1 VSVDPVA
8 VLMASTEQSASPRPE
23 FEQAL
28 RAQLLAELRDS
39 APAGPGQRRFGR
51 RWLRVAVVAAVV
63 FLLLAAI
70 ATATYLA
77 LRPQA
82 EPPPAQS
89 AQLTIVAAADGG
101 NGAASIVAVEAGGHV
116 RTLWRCPGGHF
127 CGDLT
132 SLAWSPDGTWLA
144 FTLDELG
151 GRSPYVGLHIVSLAS
166 GRDRHIPSLPLAS
179 PTRPQPL
186 SVLAKLARQGIRR
199 LGCPIPT
206 DLAWSPSSRSLAY
219 SCASGFGIWPAPS
232 SIFVIRADGSH
243 RTRIRT
249 GVRAAFWPSWS
260 PDGTRLAFATA
271 RVPRERTRTG
281 STDPYTIVR
290 SSVYTVR
297 LDGTQRRLLAT
308 EATAPDW
315 SPDGKAIAYQS
326 SCGGI
331 GLVSP
336 SGSDLTPAATPGG
349 CATIGVPGRP
359 SFSPDGMKIAIAS
372 TDDRGVYLM
381 NPDGTGLEQVTVH
394 AGTAMF
400 DSGRPAWMPVSA
412 STNRLRKPFKASPCR
427 TCLP

>member
-8 VLMASTEQSASPRPE
+8 VLMASTERSATPRPE

-28 RAQLLAELRDS
+28 RMQLLAELRES
-39 APAGPGQRRFGR
+39 RPAGRS
-51 RWLRVAVVAAVV
+51 WVRVALIAAVV
-63 FLLLAAI
+63 FVLLAAI

-77 LRPQA
+77 TRQGA
-82 EPPPAQS
+82 EPPAQS
-89 AQLTIVAAADGG
+89 AQLTIVATAAGG
-101 NGAASIVAVEAGGHV
+101 NGVASIVAVETGGHT
-116 RTLWRCPGGHF
+116 RTLWRCPGKRF

-132 SLAWSPDGTWLA
+132 SLAWSPDGTRLA

-151 GRSPYVGLHIVSLAS
+151 GRSPYVGLHIVTLST

-179 PTRPQPL
+179 ATRPQPA
-186 SVLAKLARQGIRR
+186 SVLEKLGRQAIRR
-199 LGCPIPT
+199 LGCPTPT
-206 DLAWSPSSRSLAY
+206 DLAWSPGSRRLAY
-219 SCASGFGIWPAPS
+219 SCAFGFGIWPAPS

-260 PDGTRLAFATA
+260 PDGTRIAFATA

-290 SSVYTVR
+290 SSIYTVR
-297 LDGTQRRLLAT
+297 LDGTERTLLAT

-326 SCGGI
+326 SCGGVR
-331 GLVSP
+331 LVSP
-336 SGSDLTPAATPGG
+336 DGIDLTPGATPGG

-359 SFSPDGMKIAIAS
+359 SFSPDGLKIAIAS
-372 TDDRGVYLM
+372 TSGGGVYLM
-381 NPDGTGLEQVTVH
+381 NSDGTELERVTVH
-394 AGTAMF
+394 GGTAMF
-400 DSGRPAWMPVSA
+400 DSGRPAWMPSSA
-412 STNRLRKPFKASPCR
+412 ATGRLRKPSEASPCR